1 MRSEHV
7 SDTVNRIFLDNG
19 DEIILVGTAHVSQNS
34 VDEVRA
40 VIDEEQPDHICLEL
54 DKGRYESKTK
64 EQSYAN
70 MNLTKVFKEGK
81 TFLVLANT
89 ALASFQKKMGNQTG
103 SAPGEEII
111 GASRIAEEKGIPYS
125 FCDREIATTLK
136 RAWAKSNLWNKAKL
150 IGTLLSSAFDKE
162 EFTPEQLE
170 ELKKSDTLQELMNE
184 LATELPGAKE
194 ALIDERDRYLAT
206 NIMQAPGHKKVAVI
220 GAGHANGIIKTMEKL
235 EKGELSTDLSEI
247 SKVPKPS
254 KAGKIIGWLV
264 PAVLVGIIVWA
275 GIAHG
280 FDESLKYFLIW
291 ACTNAASTV
300 LFSMLSLA
308 HPVTWLVSAI
318 SAPIAVLNPAIGVGV
333 FTGITEATMRK
344 PAVKDFEDLSDDIS
358 SFKGWFKNRV
368 LHAFM
373 IFFTSSLGSILGT
386 FVFFPIMLKI
396 FG

>member
-19 DEIILVGTAHVSQNS
+19 DEIILVGTAHVSQDS
-34 VDEVRA
+34 VDEVRT

-184 LATELPGAKE
+184 LSKELPGAKE

-206 NIMQAPGHKKVAVI
+206 NIMKAPGHKKVAVI

-235 EKGELSTDLSEI
+235 EKGELSTDLTEI

-254 KAGKIIGWLV
+254 KAGKIIGWLI
-264 PAVLVGIIVWA
+264 PAILVGIIVWV
-275 GIAHG
+275 GFAHG
-280 FDESLKYFLIW
+280 FNESLKYFLIW

-300 LFSMLSLA
+300 VFSILSLA

-344 PAVKDFEDLSDDIS
+344 PAVKDFEGLSDDIS
-358 SFKGWFKNRV
+358 TFKGWFKNRV
-368 LHAFM
+368 LHAFL

>member
-1 MRSEHV
+1 
-7 SDTVNRIFLDNG
+7 VNRIFLDNG
-19 DEIILVGTAHVSQNS
+19 DEIILVGTAHVSQDS
-34 VDEVRA
+34 VDEVRT

-184 LATELPGAKE
+184 LSKELPGAKE

-206 NIMQAPGHKKVAVI
+206 NIMKAPGHKKVAVI
-220 GAGHANGIIKTMEKL
+220 GAGHANGIIRTMEKL
-235 EKGELSTDLSEI
+235 EKGELSTDLTEI

-254 KAGKIIGWLV
+254 KAGKVIGWLI
-264 PAVLVGIIVWA
+264 PAILVGIIVWV
-275 GIAHG
+275 GFAHG
-280 FDESLKYFLIW
+280 FNESLKYFLIW

-300 LFSMLSLA
+300 VFSILSLA

-344 PAVKDFEDLSDDIS
+344 PAVKDFEGLSDDIS
-358 SFKGWFKNRV
+358 TFRGWFRNRV

-386 FVFFPIMLKI
+386 FVFFPIMLKV

>member
-7 SDTVNRIFLDNG
+7 SDTVNKIFLENG
-19 DEIILVGTAHVSQNS
+19 DEIILVGTAHVSQDS
-34 VDEVRA
+34 VDEVRR

-162 EFTPEQLE
+162 EFKPEELE
-170 ELKKSDTLQELMNE
+170 ELKKSDTLQEMMNE
-184 LATELPGAKE
+184 LAKELPGAKE

-206 NIMQAPGHKKVAVI
+206 NIMEAPGHKKVAVI
-220 GAGHANGIIKTMEKL
+220 GAGHANGIIKTIEKL
-235 EKGELSTDLSEI
+235 EKGELSKDLTEI

-254 KAGKIIGWLV
+254 KAGKIAGWLV
-264 PAVLVGIIVWA
+264 PIALVAIIVWV
-275 GIAHG
+275 GIANG
-280 FDESLKYFLIW
+280 FHESLKYFLIW
-291 ACTNAASTV
+291 AGTNAASTV
-300 LFSMLSLA
+300 VFSMLSLA

-344 PAVKDFEDLSDDIS
+344 PAVKDFESLSDDIS

-386 FVFFPIMLKI
+386 FVFFPIMLRV